1 MQLVVSARLQ
11 SWYVICSKIAI
22 LQKPCHYLWWN
33 FLNSKFQIH
42 DVLTEVVNLYFC
54 IRKKNLYPDSNRFA
68 TNDKRFVIFARSIMV
83 NCHISSDC
91 VSFPTLLHSL

>member
-22 LQKPCHYLWWN
+22 LQKPCRYLWWN
-33 FLNSKFQIH
+33 FLNSKFQIN

-54 IRKKNLYPDSNRFA
+54 IRKKKFVSRQQQICN
-68 TNDKRFVIFARSIMV
+68 KRQEICDFCQIY
-83 NCHISSDC
+83 NG
-91 VSFPTLLHSL
+91 

>member
-22 LQKPCHYLWWN
+22 LQKPCRYLWWN

-54 IRKKNLYPDSNRFA
+54 IRKKKICIQTA
-68 TNDKRFVIFARSIMV
+68 TDLQQTTR
-83 NCHISSDC
+83 D
-91 VSFPTLLHSL
+91 L

>member
-22 LQKPCHYLWWN
+22 LQKPCRYLWWN

-54 IRKKNLYPDSNRFA
+54 IRKKKFVSRQQQIGN
-68 TNDKRFVIFARSIMV
+68 KRQEICDFCPIY
-83 NCHISSDC
+83 NG
-91 VSFPTLLHSL
+91 

>member
-22 LQKPCHYLWWN
+22 LQKPCRYLWWN

-54 IRKKNLYPDSNRFA
+54 IRKK
-68 TNDKRFVIFARSIMV
+68 KFVSRQQQICNKQQEICDFCQIY
-83 NCHISSDC
+83 NG
-91 VSFPTLLHSL
+91 